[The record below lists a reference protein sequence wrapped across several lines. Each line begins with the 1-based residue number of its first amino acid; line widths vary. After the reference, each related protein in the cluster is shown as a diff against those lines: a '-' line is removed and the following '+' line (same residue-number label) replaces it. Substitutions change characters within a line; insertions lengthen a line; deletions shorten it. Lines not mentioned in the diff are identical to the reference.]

1 MIELV
6 LAEKYLLSEV
16 ERGVMIEESLDEIA
30 MRVTFQPTV
39 IPGFPPVDPGQPV
52 RVLSS
57 TPKGSDLQPVFDGL
71 VWDCDSRLA
80 GIKTLTVVGY
90 DRTIY
95 LARSEDEYLLS
106 AGQTASARLKRY
118 ASDWRIPLGAVADT
132 KVPLAQAL
140 YRAQEIYSM
149 IQSDLAET
157 AYKGGG
163 LFRAR
168 MSGRQLELAELGS
181 NKTVWVLAVGEN
193 VEELGQ
199 RRTLEG
205 TVTQVK
211 VLGSQTIE
219 RELSSV
225 LVVEKGEAAK
235 FGTLQRV
242 IQDSRLASVAEARTR
257 ARALLSGIQE
267 TFTVIAPCIP
277 TIRAGDQVR
286 LGELSL
292 IVTGVKHELGTPGRS
307 TFELADRDFVRRRF
321 YAWTPSSS
329 LPEPLT
335 LGL

>member
-1 MIELV
+1 MIEIV
-6 LAEKYLLSEV
+6 LAEKHVLSEV
-16 ERGVMIEESLDEIA
+16 ERGVTIEESLDEIA

-39 IPGFPPVDPGQPV
+39 IPGFPAVDPGQPV

-57 TPKGSDLQPVFDGL
+57 TPKGSGLETVFDGL
-71 VWDCDSRLA
+71 VWDCESRLV

-118 ASDWRIPLGAVADT
+118 ASDWRIPVGAVADT
-132 KVPLAQAL
+132 RILLAQAV

-149 IQSDLAET
+149 ISSDLAET

-168 MSGRQLELAELGS
+168 MSGRQLELVELGA
-181 NKTVWVLAVGEN
+181 NKVVWIFAVGEN
-193 VEELGQ
+193 IEELGQ

-211 VLGSQTIE
+211 VLGSQMIE
-219 RELSSV
+219 SGLAEL
-225 LVVEKGEAAK
+225 LAVEKGETGK
-235 FGTLQRV
+235 FGTLQKV
-242 IQDSRLASVAEARTR
+242 IQDSKLTSVAEARTR
-257 ARALLSGIQE
+257 AKAVLCGIQE
-267 TFTVIAPCIP
+267 TFTVTAPCIP

-292 IVTGVKHELGTPGRS
+292 IVIGVKHELGTPGQS
-307 TFELADRDFVRRRF
+307 TLELADRDFVRRRF
-321 YAWTPSSS
+321 YAWTPSSTS
-329 LPEPLT
+329 PEPWM